1 MHVILWVCRFC
12 LILAFKWN
20 FLVPC
25 LCKHVFVGNGSEEAP
40 RDWRGFQCSPASRHR
55 RQQTPIP
62 EARTKPRRMKT
73 WLIYLTS
80 LEEAEPYGWDRQTCD
95 LSPFVIIAFSYFVI
109 SIAFWHYLL
118 PIIMSIVIELNM
130 PLLLSVIY
138 CIVSNFTASGILSYI
153 LCDGLS
159 ETPKIEVLCTFI
171 RTPFSIKCNLGYQP
185 CPGFKL
191 FLNLLLR
198 KIDWK
203 K

>member
-1 MHVILWVCRFC
+1 MPKASFHRYLNNVFHLTTFLCVMYEHVEGW
-12 LILAFKWN
+12 
-20 FLVPC
+20 
-25 LCKHVFVGNGSEEAP
+25 
-40 RDWRGFQCSPASRHR
+40 RDVKVYYSSFTETISFFFFSI
-55 RQQTPIP
+55 PIP
-62 EARTKPRRMKT
+62 TLR
-73 WLIYLTS
+73 
-80 LEEAEPYGWDRQTCD
+80 
-95 LSPFVIIAFSYFVI
+95 FSGPLPLPTPHF
-109 SIAFWHYLL
+109 LL
-118 PIIMSIVIELNM
+118 F
-130 PLLLSVIY
+130 LSVIY